1 MPSPIAWLF
10 LPHPCLRPGLG
21 PHLLT
26 HAQAR
31 SSEQR
36 KQQMTCQCPGQLC
49 AVQAFLKPEAEGWR
63 LQSPQASGK
72 KILMCLRIT
81 FIC

>member
-10 LPHPCLRPGLG
+10 LPHPCLRSGLG

-26 HAQAR
+26 RAQAW

-49 AVQAFLKPEAEGWR
+49 AVQAFLKPEAEG
-63 LQSPQASGK
+63 LEVAESLG
-72 KILMCLRIT
+72 
-81 FIC
+81 